1 MLAFSR
7 QEESLSERYLDADA
21 ARPKA
26 LAIVFAADTLIV
38 QPLDFLSICHCQNR
52 FVAFYFKDVAAI
64 QSAGLDTGEPA
75 GGVRDVFFRRDAPVV
90 IDPDLGFPGFKTKVS
105 ISHHFSRSFFLFSS

>member
-7 QEESLSERYLDADA
+7 QEESLSERYLNADA